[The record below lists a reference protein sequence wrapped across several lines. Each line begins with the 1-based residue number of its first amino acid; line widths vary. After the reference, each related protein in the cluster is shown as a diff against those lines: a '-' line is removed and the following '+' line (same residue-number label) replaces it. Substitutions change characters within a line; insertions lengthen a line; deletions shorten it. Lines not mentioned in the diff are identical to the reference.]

1 MIFWDSSAVVPLIV
15 RESTSEQMFKLY
27 TQDPEMVVWWATELE
42 CVSAICRRERD
53 ASVHA
58 GHASSAFG
66 RLKRLAESWHEVLA
80 GDRVKSTAR
89 RLLRTHN
96 LRTADALQLAAAITV
111 SQGDASR
118 IAFLTLD
125 DRLRVAAEREGLHL
139 IPLPPN

>member
-15 RESTSEQMFKLY
+15 RESASEQMLKLY
-27 TQDPEMVVWWATELE
+27 TADPEMLVWWATELE

-53 ASVHA
+53 AHVHA

-66 RLKRLAESWHEVLA
+66 RLKRLAETWHEVQA
-80 GDRVKSTAR
+80 GDRVKATAR

-96 LRTADALQLAAAITV
+96 LRTADALQLAAAITI

-118 IAFLTLD
+118 ITFLTLD
-125 DRLRVAAEREGLHL
+125 DRLRVAAEKEGLHL
-139 IPLPPN
+139 RQ

>member
-15 RESTSEQMFKLY
+15 REASSEKLLQIY
-27 TQDPEMVVWWATELE
+27 QSDSEMLVWWATELE

-66 RLKRLAESWHEVLA
+66 RLKRLTDSWHEVQA
-80 GDRVKSTAR
+80 GDRVKATAR

-96 LRTADALQLAAAITV
+96 LRSADALQLAAAITIA
-111 SQGDASR
+111 QGDASR
-118 IAFLTLD
+118 IVFLTLD
-125 DRLRVAAEREGLHL
+125 DRLRVAAEREGLSL
-139 IPLPPN
+139 VN

>member
-1 MIFWDSSAVVPLIV
+1 ML
-15 RESTSEQMFKLY
+15 
-27 TQDPEMVVWWATELE
+27 VWWATELE

-53 ASVHA
+53 AAVHA

-66 RLKRLAESWHEVLA
+66 RLKRLSEAWHEVQA
-80 GDRVKSTAR
+80 GDRVKVTAR

-139 IPLPPN
+139 VAF

>member
-1 MIFWDSSAVVPLIV
+1 MIFWDSSAIVPLIV
-15 RESTSEQMFKLY
+15 PESTSQQMLKLY
-27 TQDPEMVVWWATELE
+27 TQDPEMLVWWATELE

-53 ASVHA
+53 AAVHA

-66 RLKRLAESWHEVLA
+66 RLKRLSEAWHEVQA
-80 GDRVKSTAR
+80 GDRVKVTAR

-139 IPLPPN
+139 VAF

>member
-15 RESTSEQMFKLY
+15 REASSEKLLQIY
-27 TQDPEMVVWWATELE
+27 QSDPEMLVWWATELE

-66 RLKRLAESWHEVLA
+66 RLKRLTESWHEVQA
-80 GDRVKSTAR
+80 GDRVKATAR

-96 LRTADALQLAAAITV
+96 LRTADALQLAAAITIA
-111 SQGDASR
+111 QGDASR
-118 IAFLTLD
+118 IVFLTLD
-125 DRLRVAAEREGLHL
+125 DRLRVAAEREGLSL
-139 IPLPPN
+139 VN

>member
-1 MIFWDSSAVVPLIV
+1 MIFWDSSAIVPLIV
-15 RESTSEQMFKLY
+15 RESTSQQMLKVY
-27 TQDPEMVVWWATELE
+27 TDNPEMLVWWATELE

-53 ASVHA
+53 AAVHA

-66 RLKRLAESWHEVLA
+66 RLQRLAEAWHEVQA

-89 RLLRTHN
+89 RILRTHN

-111 SQGDASR
+111 SQGDAAR

-125 DRLRVAAEREGLHL
+125 DRLRVAAEREGLFIL
-139 IPLPPN
+139 PLPPT